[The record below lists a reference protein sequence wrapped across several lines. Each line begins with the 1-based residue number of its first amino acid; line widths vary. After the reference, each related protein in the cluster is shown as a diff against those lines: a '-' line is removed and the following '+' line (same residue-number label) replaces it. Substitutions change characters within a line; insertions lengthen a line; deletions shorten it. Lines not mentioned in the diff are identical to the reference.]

1 MQYHLMVMLVFYLPL
16 IFGWSCCSRRHTVQF
31 NTFHK
36 ICILILH
43 LDLCELLLFKQFS
56 VQKSPTK
63 ATIFAFLT
71 SL

>member
-16 IFGWSCCSRRHTVQF
+16 IFGWSCSRRHTVQF

-43 LDLCELLLFKQFS
+43 LDLGKLLLFKQFS